1 MHSLHGGIIISWLA
15 CNVPAPLCRKVGTK
29 DKEFPMIV
37 SGKAWILEHGFT
49 HIVRGGNKNQHP
61 LGAKKL
67 SIVFAIL
74 TSKLGIK
81 RE

>member
-1 MHSLHGGIIISWLA
+1 LHGGIIISWLA

-29 DKEFPMIV
+29 DKEFPMII
-37 SGKAWILEHGFT
+37 SRKAWILEHGFA
-49 HIVRGGNKNQHP
+49 HIVPGGNRSQHP
-61 LGAKKL
+61 LGTKGL
-67 SIVFAIL
+67 SIVLAIL